1 MKRSLTCIC
10 CPKGCT
16 VFVDAEDGRVLS
28 VEGNGC
34 EKGHA
39 YAVQEA
45 VAPMRVLTGIMRAE
59 GCERPFA
66 VRTDRPVPKERMREC
81 AAALKR
87 VRPKAPIRIGDV
99 VIRDLAGTGA
109 GVRTGPADGRAVSS
123 ACSGTAEAS

>member
-16 VFVDAEDGRVLS
+16 VSVYAEDGRALS

-34 EKGHA
+34 EKGYA

-66 VRTDRPVPKERMREC
+66 VRTDRPVPKDRMREC
-81 AAALKR
+81 AATLKR
-87 VRPKAPIRIGDV
+87 VRPKPPIRIGDV

-109 GVRTGPADGRAVSS
+109 GVVAAQDFPP
-123 ACSGTAEAS
+123 EEK